1 MLIKNRQ
8 AVNAKRGLENLEIY
22 KLSERLEVFIYKV
35 TEKFPKDEK
44 YRSVDQL
51 RRSSSSSTDNIA
63 ESYNRYSFGDKINR
77 MYIARGE
84 AGETKAGIRKAF
96 KKGFVSEKITNFVDA
111 KYTELIKG
119 INGYIRYLKR
129 MEEEKKNNYK
139 N

>member
-1 MLIKNRQ
+1 MKG
-8 AVNAKRGLENLEIY
+8 GLENLEIY
-22 KLSERLEVFIYKV
+22 KLAERLEIFIHRV

-51 RRSSSSSTDNIA
+51 RRSSSSTTDNIS
-63 ESYNRYSFGDKINR
+63 ESYHRYSYGDKINR

-96 KKGFVSEKITNFVDA
+96 KKGCLSKKIATFVDE

-119 INGYIRYLKR
+119 INGYIAYLKR
-129 MEEEKKNNYK
+129 MEKEKKVSRNK
-139 N
+139 QLRIEKK